1 MRIALDAID
10 LRLLAALQRDASLS
24 STELAEQVGLS
35 QAPCWRRVKRLEEA
49 GLVRR
54 RVALL
59 DRKLLGLELMVF
71 AQVKLATHGRD
82 TLPGFEDAVRRRPEV
97 LDCFSLLG
105 GTDYLLR
112 IVVPDVDAYER
123 LYRHHLSQLPGVREI
138 ISSIVMSE
146 IKMTTEL
153 PLPGPQ
159 APAS

>member
-1 MRIALDAID
+1 MRLVLDAID

-24 STELAEQVGLS
+24 STELAEQIGLS

-82 TLPGFEDAVRRRPEV
+82 TLPGFEEATRALFAGDREGFAERIAGWP
-97 LDCFSLLG
+97 
-105 GTDYLLR
+105 TD
-112 IVVPDVDAYER
+112 
-123 LYRHHLSQLPGVREI
+123 VREHAAW
-138 ISSIVMSE
+138 
-146 IKMTTEL
+146 L
-153 PLPGPQ
+153 
-159 APAS
+159 ASDGES